1 MLTSPEND
9 VRTAAY
15 KALEGVVGPSDLE
28 RLSRLIEKESGKNIP
43 QIQKA
48 MRNAVLPLPKD
59 KQYATVIPYVNKS
72 CNPSLYY
79 PVLAQ
84 AGNPESIA
92 EILKGYNGNYKQE
105 AFASLVNIDNIKM
118 IEVLYNIAVNDKMCI
133 RDSLLYVTFTVPS
146 LAEVAT
152 MQLPQLSLNLN
163 NVTRRE
169 VCLLYTSI
177 T

>member
-1 MLTSPEND
+1 
-9 VRTAAY
+9 
-15 KALEGVVGPSDLE
+15 
-28 RLSRLIEKESGKNIP
+28 
-43 QIQKA
+43 

-118 IEVLYNIAVNDKMCI
+118 IEVL
-133 RDSLLYVTFTVPS
+133 
-146 LAEVAT
+146 
-152 MQLPQLSLNLN
+152 
-163 NVTRRE
+163 
-169 VCLLYTSI
+169 
-177 T
+177 